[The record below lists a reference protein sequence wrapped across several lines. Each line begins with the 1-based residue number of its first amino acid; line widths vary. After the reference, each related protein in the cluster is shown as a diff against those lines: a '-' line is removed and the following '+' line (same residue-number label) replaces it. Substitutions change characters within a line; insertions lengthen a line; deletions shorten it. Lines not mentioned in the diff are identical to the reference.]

1 MRTGQCDR
9 TELATQ
15 SSLIGKLLS
24 YLRRKEHIGCRYELR
39 MKKIVAESIRILPSF
54 VELMIDII
62 AAIGKFCSG
71 CQDSRR
77 ELLLEISL
85 DRRNERTSARL
96 RICSLYTFK
105 EII

>member
-24 YLRRKEHIGCRYELR
+24 YLRRKEHIGSRNELR

-62 AAIGKFCSG
+62 AAIGQFGSG
-71 CQDSRR
+71 SQHSRL
-77 ELLLEISL
+77 ELLLEICLHRS
-85 DRRNERTSARL
+85 NERASARL
-96 RICSLYTFK
+96 RICSLHTLK
-105 EII
+105 VII